1 MELQISHHLEAL
13 NFVYYLFIY
22 LFFWRGG
29 GGGGGVGGRPFTF
42 QLLSGGQFW
51 KHFRV
56 KRSGKENGVP
66 SLIF

>member
-29 GGGGGVGGRPFTF
+29 GGGVGGRPFTF

-51 KHFRV
+51 KYFRV